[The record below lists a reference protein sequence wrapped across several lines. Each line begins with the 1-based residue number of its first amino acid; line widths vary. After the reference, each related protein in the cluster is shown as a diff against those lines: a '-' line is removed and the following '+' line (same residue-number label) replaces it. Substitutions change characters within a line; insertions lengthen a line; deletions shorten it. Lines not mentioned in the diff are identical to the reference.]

1 MPTPPNSVVVAGI
14 SHSATPTQTRE
25 RFHLTLDQAAALA
38 QALSGGDREAAVLAT
53 CNRTELYLTG
63 YDVADTRTR
72 AACALAAIADCK
84 VGATS
89 VLALS
94 NEAVARHL
102 FSVAAGLE
110 SIVLGDTHVA
120 AQVRRAHTAAR
131 AAGATGP
138 LLDRLFE
145 SASKASKR
153 VRSETSVS
161 SGATS
166 VPAAAVATAAHIAA
180 PLGERRV
187 LVVGAGRIAR
197 AAALHARARG
207 CRNIV
212 VANRTR
218 VRACEL
224 AVRVEGRAVPMDRL
238 RAELECAD
246 VVICTT
252 GSSDYVLTESDLDVG
267 RPIAVFDLALP
278 RDVHPAFRAVTQ
290 LYDLDDLAG
299 TVAASGVQ
307 RRGQLLLADAIVRD
321 EAAQYESWRRV
332 RSVAPAIAALRG
344 SAERARRDV
353 LERRAG
359 ELAQLAASDRELVER
374 ITRQLV
380 RRLTHEPTLELR
392 RQALAGDEV
401 PHHHQQN
408 TTPEERCPAAQLR

>member
-1 MPTPPNSVVVAGI
+1 MPTPPNSVVVAGV
-14 SHSATPTQTRE
+14 SHSATPTHTRE
-25 RFHLTLDQAAALA
+25 RFHLTLDQAGALA
-38 QALSGGDREAAVLAT
+38 EALSGGEREAAVLAT
-53 CNRTELYLTG
+53 CNRTEIYLTG
-63 YDVADTRTR
+63 SDMVDTQTR
-72 AACALAAIADCK
+72 AACALAAIADCA
-84 VGATS
+84 VDARS
-89 VLALS
+89 VLARS

-120 AQVRRAHTAAR
+120 AQVRRAHAAAR

-161 SGATS
+161 SGAAS
-166 VPAAAVATAAHIAA
+166 VPAAAVATAARIAA
-180 PLGERRV
+180 PLRERRV

-212 VANRTR
+212 VVNRTG
-218 VRACEL
+218 VRASEL
-224 AVRVEGRAVPMDRL
+224 AVRVGGRAVPMDRL

-252 GSSDYVLTESDLDVG
+252 GSSEYVLTESDLDIG
-267 RPIAVFDLALP
+267 RPIAVFDIALP
-278 RDVHPAFRAVTQ
+278 RDVHPAFRSVTQ

-307 RRGQLLLADAIVRD
+307 RRGQLVHARAIVRD

-344 SAERARRDV
+344 SAERARCDV
-353 LERRAG
+353 LKRRAG
-359 ELAQLAASDRELVER
+359 ELAQLAASDRELVEA

-392 RQALAGDEV
+392 RQALAGDQLSLTSIT
-401 PHHHQQN
+401 P
-408 TTPEERCPAAQLR
+408 TTPEERCPTAPLR